1 MSPKLGDSGGSS
13 PRSNDDLPVRRGR
26 PTNEEVANRRKAQ
39 QIRRRIL
46 DEAAF
51 GGGFDV
57 PEDITP
63 TEAAVEAFRRSLG
76 MVRWIESQMALWAP
90 TLLPLTEEHFDDK
103 SAVQS
108 LPTHEAAWLD
118 LWMQERKELRECI
131 KLCHAIG
138 VEERQLQLQ
147 EQQADAM
154 FLILERV
161 VDALG
166 LSDAQRQQIPQLMP
180 EIIRT
185 VALSGSRGTVHTPQ
199 I

>member
-1 MSPKLGDSGGSS
+1 MSPKLGDNGSTS
-13 PRSNDDLPVRRGR
+13 RDDDLPVRRGR
-26 PTNEEVANRRKAQ
+26 PTTEQVVARTQARQ
-39 QIRRRIL
+39 LRRRIL
-46 DEAAF
+46 DEGAF

-154 FLILERV
+154 FLILEKV
-161 VDALG
+161 IDALG
-166 LSDAQRQQIPQLMP
+166 LTDTQRQQIPQLMP

-185 VALSGSRGTVHTPQ
+185 VALPGSRGTVHTPQ
-199 I
+199 V